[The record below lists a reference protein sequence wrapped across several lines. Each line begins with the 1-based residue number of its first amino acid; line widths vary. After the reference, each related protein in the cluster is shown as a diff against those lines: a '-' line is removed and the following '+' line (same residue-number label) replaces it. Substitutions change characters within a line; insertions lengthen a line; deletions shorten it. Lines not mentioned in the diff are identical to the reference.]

1 MAKWQ
6 FSYTRSDG
14 IKGHCKVTASN
25 KIEAIKKGMEHTAKH
40 CGMYANVTW
49 FDCKLIQA

>member
-14 IKGHCKVTASN
+14 MKGHCKITAAN
-25 KIEAIKKGMEHTAKH
+25 KIEAIKKGMDHAAKYN
-40 CGMYANVTW
+40 GMYDNVTR
-49 FDCKLIQA
+49 FDCKLVQA

>member
-14 IKGHCKVTASN
+14 MKGHCKVTASG
-25 KIEAIKKGMEHTAKH
+25 KVEAIKKGMEHASKH
-40 CGMYANVTW
+40 GGMYNKVTR
-49 FDCKLIQA
+49 FDCKLVQA